1 MQVRFDT
8 LAAPIRCEPPR
19 RHMDFGI
26 IGYGYTGQQHARGL
40 RSISGTHLAAIAE
53 NDASRTAGVSAKAYL
68 DYRDMLCDSSIQ
80 AVTICLPHF
89 LHEQVTADALNAG
102 KHVLVE
108 KPLAISVEAGERL
121 CRLAERVSRVLMV
134 EMTHRFMPPLVEA
147 RQIVQAGRLGKILA
161 VTETLFENVGLF
173 GSLPTW
179 MFSKE
184 KAGGGVGLTSG
195 IHLFDHVAWIMG
207 RSLSL
212 KGAQFGYSQALGNIE
227 DTAAFFLS
235 SDDGTPVHLTLGWR
249 SEGKNLEGSLC
260 CHGTQGTLQVDCW
273 GGWKLETGNGC
284 QQRSCFDEGTSIAE
298 RALVGMTSALK
309 EFVAAIR
316 ESRGP
321 NPSPDESLV
330 SQRIIEQA
338 YLAGRSQ

>member
-1 MQVRFDT
+1 MN
-8 LAAPIRCEPPR
+8 
-19 RHMDFGI
+19 FGI
-26 IGYGYTGQQHARGL
+26 IGYGYTGKQHARGL

-53 NDASRTAGVSAKAYL
+53 TDASRTAGVSAKVYL
-68 DYRDMLCDSSIQ
+68 DYRDLLQDSSIQ

-134 EMTHRFMPPLVEA
+134 EMTHRFMPPVVEA
-147 RQIVQAGRLGKILA
+147 RQVVQAGRLGKVLA
-161 VTETLFENVGLF
+161 VTETLFENIGLF
-173 GSLPTW
+173 GSLPSW

-195 IHLFDHVAWIMG
+195 IHLLDHVAWITG
-207 RSLSL
+207 HPLSL
-212 KGAQFGYSQALGNIE
+212 QGARFGYSQALGNIE
-227 DTAAFFLS
+227 DTAAFFLT
-235 SDDGTPVHLTLGWR
+235 SDDGIPVHLTLSWR
-249 SEGKNLEGSLC
+249 SEGKSLEGSLC

-273 GGWKLETGNGC
+273 GGWKIDTSSGC
-284 QQRSCFDEGTSIAE
+284 QQRSCFDDGTSIAE

-316 ESRGP
+316 ESRRP
-321 NPSPDESLV
+321 NPSADESLV
-330 SQRIIEQA
+330 SQRIIEHA
-338 YLAGRSQ
+338 YLLGKSQ

>member
-1 MQVRFDT
+1 MN
-8 LAAPIRCEPPR
+8 
-19 RHMDFGI
+19 FGI

-40 RSISGTHLAAIAE
+40 GVISGTHLTAIAE
-53 NDASRTAGVSAKAYL
+53 NDPSRTAGVGAKAYL
-68 DYRDMLCDSSIQ
+68 DYRDLLYDSSIE

-89 LHEQVTADALNAG
+89 LHEQVTGDALYAG

-108 KPLAISVEAGERL
+108 KPLAISVAAGERL
-121 CRLAERVSRVLMV
+121 CRLAERVSKVLMV
-134 EMTHRFMPPLVEA
+134 EMTHRFLPPVVEA
-147 RQIVQAGRLGKILA
+147 RQLVQAGKLGKVLA

-195 IHLFDHVAWIMG
+195 IHLLDHIAWIADCP
-207 RSLSL
+207 LSL
-212 KGAQFGYSQALGNIE
+212 RAARFGHSQALGDIE
-227 DTAAFFLS
+227 DTASLFLT
-235 SDDGTPVHLTLGWR
+235 SDNGMPVHLTLGWR
-249 SEGKNLEGSLC
+249 TEGKSLEGNLC

-273 GGWKLETGNGC
+273 GGWKVETGNGC
-284 QQRSCFDEGTSIAE
+284 QQRSCFDEGSSIAE

-316 ESRGP
+316 EGRCP
-321 NPSPDESLV
+321 NPLADESLV
-330 SQRIIEQA
+330 SQRLIEQA
-338 YLAGRSQ
+338 YLLAKSQ

>member
-1 MQVRFDT
+1 MN
-8 LAAPIRCEPPR
+8 
-19 RHMDFGI
+19 FGI
-26 IGYGYTGQQHARGL
+26 VGYGYTGQQHARGL
-40 RSISGTHLAAIAE
+40 RSISGTHLTAIAE
-53 NDASRTAGVSAKAYL
+53 NDASRTAGVNAKTYL
-68 DYRDMLCDSSIQ
+68 DYRDLLCDSSIQ

-89 LHEQVTADALNAG
+89 LHEQVALDALNAG

-121 CRLAERVSRVLMV
+121 FKLAERVSRVLMV
-134 EMTHRFMPPLVEA
+134 EMTHRFMPPVVEA

-161 VTETLFENVGLF
+161 VTETLFEKVGLF
-173 GSLPTW
+173 GSLPSW

-195 IHLFDHVAWIMG
+195 IHLLDHVTWIAG
-207 RSLSL
+207 RPLSL
-212 KGAQFGYSQALGNIE
+212 QAARFGHSQGLGDIE
-227 DTAAFFLS
+227 DTAAFFLT
-235 SDDGTPVHLTLGWR
+235 SDNEIPVQLTLGWR
-249 SEGKNLEGSLC
+249 SEGKSLEGSLC
-260 CHGTQGTLQVDCW
+260 CHGTQGTLHVDCW
-273 GGWKLETGNGC
+273 GGWKIETDNGC

-316 ESRGP
+316 ERRCP

-330 SQRIIEQA
+330 SQRLIEQA
-338 YLAGRSQ
+338 YLLAKSQ

>member
-1 MQVRFDT
+1 MN
-8 LAAPIRCEPPR
+8 
-19 RHMDFGI
+19 FGI

-68 DYRDMLCDSSIQ
+68 DYRDLLCDNSIQ

-134 EMTHRFMPPLVEA
+134 EMTHRFMPPVVEA
-147 RQIVQAGRLGKILA
+147 RQIVQAGRLGKVLA

-195 IHLFDHVAWIMG
+195 IHLLDHAAWITG
-207 RSLSL
+207 PALSL
-212 KGAQFGYSQALGNIE
+212 QAARFGYSQSLGDIE
-227 DTAAFFLS
+227 DTAAFFLT
-235 SDDGTPVHLTLGWR
+235 SDNGIPVHLTLGWR
-249 SEGKNLEGSLC
+249 SEGKSLQGSLC

-273 GGWKLETGNGC
+273 GGWKIETGNGC
-284 QQRSCFDEGTSIAE
+284 QQRSCFDEGSSIAE

-309 EFVAAIR
+309 EFVGAIR
-316 ESRGP
+316 ESRRP

-330 SQRIIEQA
+330 SQRLIEQA
-338 YLAGRSQ
+338 YRLAKSE

>member
-1 MQVRFDT
+1 MN
-8 LAAPIRCEPPR
+8 
-19 RHMDFGI
+19 FGI

-53 NDASRTAGVSAKAYL
+53 NDASRTAGVNATAYL
-68 DYRDMLCDSSIQ
+68 DYRDLLCDSSIQ

-121 CRLAERVSRVLMV
+121 CRLAKRVSRVLMV
-134 EMTHRFMPPLVEA
+134 EMTHCFMPPVVEA
-147 RQIVQAGRLGKILA
+147 RQIVQASRLGKILA
-161 VTETLFENVGLF
+161 VTETLFENVGIF

-195 IHLFDHVAWIMG
+195 IHLLDHVAWILG
-207 RSLSL
+207 HPLSL
-212 KGAQFGYSQALGNIE
+212 QGAQFGYSQTLGDIE
-227 DTAAFFLS
+227 DTAAFFLT
-235 SDDGTPVHLTLGWR
+235 SDNGTPVHLTLAWR
-249 SEGKNLEGSLC
+249 SEGKSLEGSLC
-260 CHGTQGTLQVDCW
+260 FHGTQGTLQVDCW
-273 GGWKLETGNGC
+273 GGWKIETGNGC
-284 QQRSCFDEGTSIAE
+284 EQLSCFDDGTSIAE

-316 ESRGP
+316 ESRPP

-338 YLAGRSQ
+338 YQLNSSQ

>member
-1 MQVRFDT
+1 MN
-8 LAAPIRCEPPR
+8 
-19 RHMDFGI
+19 FGI

-53 NDASRTAGVSAKAYL
+53 NNASRTAGVNAKAYL
-68 DYRDMLCDSSIQ
+68 DYRDLLCDSSIQ

-89 LHEQVTADALNAG
+89 LHEQVATDALNAG

-108 KPLAISVEAGERL
+108 KPLAISAEAGERL

-134 EMTHRFMPPLVEA
+134 EMTHRFMPPVVDA
-147 RQIVQAGRLGKILA
+147 RQLVQSGRLGKVLA

-173 GSLPTW
+173 GSLPSW

-195 IHLFDHVAWIMG
+195 IHLLDHVAWITG
-207 RSLSL
+207 RPLSL
-212 KGAQFGYSQALGNIE
+212 QGAWFGCSQTLGDIE
-227 DTAAFFLS
+227 DTASFFLT
-235 SDDGTPVHLTLGWR
+235 SDNGIPLHLTLGWR
-249 SEGKNLEGSLC
+249 SEGKSLEGSLC
-260 CHGTQGTLQVDCW
+260 CHGTMGTLQVDCW
-273 GGWKLETGNGC
+273 GGWKIETGNGC

-309 EFVAAIR
+309 EFVGAIR
-316 ESRGP
+316 ESRCP
-321 NPSPDESLV
+321 NPAPDESLV
-330 SQRIIEQA
+330 SQRLIEQA
-338 YLAGRSQ
+338 YLLGRRQ

>member
-1 MQVRFDT
+1 MN
-8 LAAPIRCEPPR
+8 
-19 RHMDFGI
+19 FGI
-26 IGYGYTGQQHARGL
+26 IGYGYTGKQHARGL

-53 NDASRTAGVSAKAYL
+53 NEASRTAGVNAKAYL
-68 DYRDMLCDSSIQ
+68 DYRDLLCDSSIE

-102 KHVLVE
+102 KQVLVE

-134 EMTHRFMPPLVEA
+134 EMTHRFMPPVVEA
-147 RQIVQAGRLGKILA
+147 REIVQAGRLGKILA
-161 VTETLFENVGLF
+161 VTETLFENIGLF

-179 MFSKE
+179 MFSKV

-195 IHLFDHVAWIMG
+195 IHLLDHVAWITG
-207 RSLSL
+207 RPLSL
-212 KGAQFGYSQALGNIE
+212 QGARFGYSQALGDIE
-227 DTAAFFLS
+227 DTAAFFLT
-235 SDDGTPVHLTLGWR
+235 SDHGIPVHVTLGWR
-249 SEGKNLEGSLC
+249 SEGKSLEGSLC

-273 GGWKLETGNGC
+273 GGWKIETGNGC
-284 QQRSCFDEGTSIAE
+284 QQRSCFDDGTSIAE
-298 RALVGMTSALK
+298 RALVGITSAIK

-316 ESRGP
+316 ESRRP
-321 NPSPDESLV
+321 NPSADESLV

-338 YLAGRSQ
+338 YLLAKSE